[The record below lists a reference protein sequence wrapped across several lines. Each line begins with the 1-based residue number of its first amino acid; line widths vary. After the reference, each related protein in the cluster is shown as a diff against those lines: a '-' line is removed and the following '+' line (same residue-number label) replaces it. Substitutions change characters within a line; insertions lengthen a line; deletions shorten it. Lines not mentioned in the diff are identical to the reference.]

1 MNFSLLTKKYDVP
14 APRYT
19 SYPTVPYW
27 ENSPTTTQWIHSI
40 RKTLQ
45 TSKNPGWSLYVH
57 IPFCESLC
65 TFCGCNNS
73 ITRNHAVETPY
84 VEQVLAEWAQYLKE
98 VPELRT
104 QPLQVLHL
112 GGGTPTFLSPQS
124 LKQLLTPILESTRRE
139 ASFEGS
145 VEVDPRKTTRE
156 HLELLRSLGFNRI
169 SLGVQDLDPEVQRVI
184 HRNQTLEQT
193 LAITQIARE
202 LGYESVNWDLIYGL
216 PLQTLEKIERT
227 AEATLAAKP
236 DRIALYSFA
245 LVPWIKPQQRIF
257 KDSDLPVGAEKRAL
271 YEKARSLLMERGGYR
286 EIGMDHFALPS
297 DGLSQSM
304 DSGRLHRNFMGYVDQ
319 RTDLLLGLGVSAIS
333 ETPECF
339 HQNEKV
345 LNLYSQRTQ
354 QGEIPTHRGH
364 LLTDED
370 RQAREQIL
378 KLMTQWK
385 VEISD
390 SNEQKV
396 IREMLSE
403 MITDRLVEIDGSNL
417 RILPEGKPFLRNA
430 CMALDR
436 RLRAKQ
442 PHARVF
448 SQAL

>member
-1 MNFSLLTKKYDVP
+1 
-14 APRYT
+14 
-19 SYPTVPYW
+19 
-27 ENSPTTTQWIHSI
+27 
-40 RKTLQ
+40 
-45 TSKNPGWSLYVH
+45 
-57 IPFCESLC
+57 
-65 TFCGCNNS
+65 
-73 ITRNHAVETPY
+73 
-84 VEQVLAEWAQYLKE
+84 
-98 VPELRT
+98 
-104 QPLQVLHL
+104 
-112 GGGTPTFLSPQS
+112 
-124 LKQLLTPILESTRRE
+124 
-139 ASFEGS
+139 
-145 VEVDPRKTTRE
+145 
-156 HLELLRSLGFNRI
+156 
-169 SLGVQDLDPEVQRVI
+169 
-184 HRNQTLEQT
+184 
-193 LAITQIARE
+193 
-202 LGYESVNWDLIYGL
+202 
-216 PLQTLEKIERT
+216 
-227 AEATLAAKP
+227 
-236 DRIALYSFA
+236 
-245 LVPWIKPQQRIF
+245 
-257 KDSDLPVGAEKRAL
+257 
-271 YEKARSLLMERGGYR
+271 RSLLMERGGYR

-297 DGLSQSM
+297 DGLSRSM
-304 DSGRLHRNFMGYVDQ
+304 DAGQLHRNFMGYVDQ

-370 RQAREQIL
+370 RQSREQIL

-403 MITDRLVEIDGSNL
+403 MITDKLVMIEGSNL
-417 RILPEGKPFLRNA
+417 QILPEGKPFLRNA